1 MAVKL
6 VSHHNLIG
14 HEINESMEKYGV
26 SDREI
31 YCKRLHKITEPLA
44 EDCDNCPYFDGFLMG
59 HGHECVWEDVIDV
72 DEDTRIIPHEDT
84 KKEFIRVSQLID
96 QGWIK
101 KG

>member
-59 HGHECVWEDVIDV
+59 HGHECV
-72 DEDTRIIPHEDT
+72 HEDA